1 MLARTLLQCL
11 FCTVLAATASWS
23 STLDRE
29 INALIEA
36 SGAEVAVALRTFDG
50 RQELLVSEDLVLHA
64 ASTMKVPVM
73 IELFRQAE
81 AGELG
86 LDDTMLVSTTFK
98 SIVDGSPYELTADE
112 DSDGQVYAL
121 LGTQASLRLLN
132 EAMITKSSNLA
143 TNLLIE
149 HLGAEKVR
157 KTVTDLGGEG
167 MLVLRGV
174 EDIKAF
180 EAGQSNRTTA
190 RALLV
195 LMEAIARREAV
206 SPAAS
211 KAMIDVL
218 TRQQFRD
225 GIPAGLPPNTRVA
238 HKTGQITEIH
248 HDAAIVLAERP
259 YVLVVLTRGLADGSE
274 SAQLIADIAR
284 VVHEATQP

>member
-36 SGAEVAVALRTFDG
+36 SGAEVAVALRTLDG

-149 HLGAEKVR
+149 RLGAEKVR